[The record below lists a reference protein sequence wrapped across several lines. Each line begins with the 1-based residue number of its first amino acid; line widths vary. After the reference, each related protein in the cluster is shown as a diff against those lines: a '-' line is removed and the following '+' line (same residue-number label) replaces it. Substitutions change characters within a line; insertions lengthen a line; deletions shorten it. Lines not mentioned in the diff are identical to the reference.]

1 MDAVWP
7 RRQLWRRRG
16 AWLWPV
22 FVAATT
28 ADAVLG
34 HLLPLSG
41 SSTSVAGAALT
52 AMVLNLIGVVLLS
65 RPVGMLVRRA
75 RPDMPPVVARDYGG
89 TIVVAALVTLLLA
102 LGLAHHAAVVR
113 ESQAMA
119 DAVTRAEAYIG
130 DHAPAEFRAHMH
142 SMSAFAIQPGE
153 IYRACAPGP
162 GDGRT
167 YCVIVDERV
176 PFPGGVRFG
185 GYEPNSLFALG
196 VN

>member
-22 FVAATT
+22 FVLATV

-41 SSTSVAGAALT
+41 SSTSVPGAGLT
-52 AMVLNLIGVVLLS
+52 AVVLNLIGVVLLS
-65 RPVGMLVRRA
+65 WPVGALVRRA
-75 RPDMPPVVARDYGG
+75 RPDMPAVVARDYGG
-89 TIVVAALVTLLLA
+89 TIVIAALAALLLA
-102 LGLAHHAAVVR
+102 AGLAHHAAVVHDDR
-113 ESQAMA
+113 AMT

-130 DHAPAEFRAHMH
+130 DHAPAEFRGNLH
-142 SMSAFAIQPGE
+142 SMTAFAIQAGE
-153 IYRACAPGP
+153 IYRACVPGP